1 MKDSYLDRIRR
12 KPLGKLYGALMGFGE
27 GRVVDNQR
35 VVLDAGSP
43 GFGVP
48 MVRARNLSDESV
60 MEQLRQG
67 DPDALLILF
76 DRFYRLVLKIAMRI
90 LRDAGEAEDLMQ
102 EVFLEIF
109 MKAAQF
115 DPAKGSLK
123 AWILQYAYHRSLSR
137 RQYLA
142 LRNFYDRQ
150 QISEREVSE
159 GNSMDASWRG
169 LTYQDWRRVIE
180 QGLKTLNEKQRK
192 TLEQFC
198 FQGLLL
204 SEIAE
209 RTKES
214 LPNVRHH
221 YYRGLVGLRKFMQIH
236 REANDV
242 ES

>member
-1 MKDSYLDRIRR
+1 
-12 KPLGKLYGALMGFGE
+12 MGFGE
-27 GRVVDNQR
+27 SRVVHNQPE
-35 VVLDAGSP
+35 VTSP
-43 GFGVP
+43 ATRAFGIP
-48 MVRARNLSDESV
+48 MVRVPKLSDEGV

-67 DPDALLILF
+67 HPDALPVLF
-76 DRFYRLVLKIAMRI
+76 DRFYRLVLKIALRI

-109 MKAAQF
+109 KKAAQF
-115 DPAKGSLK
+115 DSAKGSLK
-123 AWILQYAYHRSLSR
+123 TWILQYAYHRSLSR

-150 QISEREVSE
+150 QITEREISE
-159 GNSMDASWRG
+159 FDSVGVSWRG
-169 LTYQDWRRVIE
+169 LTFQEWRRVIE
-180 QGLKTLNEKQRK
+180 QGLATLNEKQRK
-192 TLEQFC
+192 TLELAC

-221 YYRGLVGLRKFMQIH
+221 YYRGLEGLRKFLQAQPSSEDQPRQFN

>member
-1 MKDSYLDRIRR
+1 
-12 KPLGKLYGALMGFGE
+12 
-27 GRVVDNQR
+27 
-35 VVLDAGSP
+35 
-43 GFGVP
+43 
-48 MVRARNLSDESV
+48 MVRVPDLSDEGV

-67 DPDALLILF
+67 HPDALPILF
-76 DRFYRLVLKIAMRI
+76 DRFYRLVLKIALRI

-109 MKAAQF
+109 KKAAQF

-123 AWILQYAYHRSLSR
+123 TWILQYAYHRSLSR

-142 LRNFYDRQ
+142 LRDFYDRQ
-150 QISEREVSE
+150 QITECEVCVP
-159 GNSMDASWRG
+159 NSVNVSWRG
-169 LTYQDWRRVIE
+169 LTFQEWRRVIE
-180 QGLKTLNEKQRK
+180 QGLATLNEKQRK
-192 TLEQFC
+192 TLELAC

-214 LPNVRHH
+214 LANVRHH
-221 YYRGLVGLRKFMQIH
+221 YYRGLDGLRKFLQAQPGS
-236 REANDV
+236 EALPRQFNGEINNV